1 MVKIEDL
8 KLSDLDKTLSMAND
22 QHIEALKKNWYRD
35 PQVAIQHNDFI
46 DKASK
51 WFLSTNNN
59 TLIGTDKFPCI
70 DIIMGCTHFIESFCS
85 KQKWNIQV
93 LEKEYSY
100 YALMGIKHTKLGN
113 LKPET
118 PLIVSLPN
126 YYYGNRPDWSD
137 VLLECEQK
145 GIDIHIDCAWLTAAK
160 DIQINFDHPNIKSFA
175 MSMSKYNLGW
185 NRIGLRW
192 SRQRTMDSCTLISSQ
207 KKYNELTTSCGAYMM
222 DRIPR
227 DYGWTKYKDA
237 VEKICAKLGLEQTT
251 YFYLVKDNEGNLYSI
266 GRILGTLGI

>member
-22 QHIEALKKNWYRD
+22 QHIEALKKDWYRD
-35 PQVAIQHNDFI
+35 PQVAIHHDDFI

-59 TLIGTDKFPCI
+59 ILLGTDKFPCI

-100 YALMGIKHTKLGN
+100 YALMGMKHTQLGK
-113 LKPET
+113 LKPGT

-126 YYYGNRPDWSD
+126 YFYGNRPDWSD

-160 DIQINFDHPNIKSFA
+160 GVEINFDHPNIKSFA

-222 DRIPR
+222 DHVPR
-227 DYGWTKYKDA
+227 DYGWPKYKDA

-251 YFYLVKDNEGNLYSI
+251 YFYLVKDKDGNLYSI
-266 GRILGTLGI
+266 GRVLGMLGV

>member
-35 PQVAIQHNDFI
+35 PQVAIQHDDFI

-59 TLIGTDKFPCI
+59 ILLGTDKFPCI

-100 YALMGIKHTKLGN
+100 YALMGMKHTQIGK
-113 LKPET
+113 LKPGT

-160 DIQINFDHPNIKSFA
+160 GVEINFDHPNIKSFA

-222 DRIPR
+222 DHVPR

-251 YFYLVKDNEGNLYSI
+251 YFYLVKDKDGNLYSI
-266 GRILGTLGI
+266 GRVLGMLGV

>member
-35 PQVAIQHNDFI
+35 PQVAIQHDDFI

-51 WFLSTNNN
+51 WFLSTKNNI
-59 TLIGTDKFPCI
+59 LIGTDKFPCI

-100 YALMGIKHTKLGN
+100 YALMGMKHTQLGK
-113 LKPET
+113 LKPGT

-160 DIQINFDHPNIKSFA
+160 GVEINFDHPNIKSFA

-237 VEKICAKLGLEQTT
+237 VGKICAKLGLEQTT
-251 YFYLVKDNEGNLYSI
+251 YFYLVKDKDGNLYSI
-266 GRILGTLGI
+266 GRVLGMLGV